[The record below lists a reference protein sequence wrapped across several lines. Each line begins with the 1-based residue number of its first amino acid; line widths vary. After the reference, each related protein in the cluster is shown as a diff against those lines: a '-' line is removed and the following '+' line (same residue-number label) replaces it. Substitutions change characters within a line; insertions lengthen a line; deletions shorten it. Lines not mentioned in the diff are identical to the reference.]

1 MIAVIIAIPVVLAV
15 VILLLLMLPVTIY
28 VNSARSCGKT
38 DGFFGISWA
47 ILHIRYLI
55 QESQMEILISG
66 KRIFRISQKNKLR
79 NNGGQKKP
87 LKKPHIRDIFNLSG
101 PILRLFKDIV
111 YTFRLKYF
119 DLDVTF
125 GLGDPAYTGI
135 FTGFLH
141 AIRGCLR
148 TGNNIRWTADF
159 TRQEL
164 EWNLKAKASVIPI
177 RLLPPLTRFIAGRHV
192 LRAMKSIY
200 LT

>member
-1 MIAVIIAIPVVLAV
+1 MIAVIIVIPVVMAAAIA
-15 VILLLLMLPVTIY
+15 VILLFPVTIFI
-28 VNSARSCGKT
+28 NSARSCGKIGGIF
-38 DGFFGISWA
+38 DISWA
-47 ILHIRYLI
+47 ILRIRYLI
-55 QESQMEILISG
+55 EESQMEILISG

-79 NNGGQKKP
+79 NNGDQKKP

-141 AIRGCLR
+141 AIRGSLR

-159 TRQEL
+159 TRPEL
-164 EWNLKAKASVIPI
+164 EWNLKAKASVMPI
-177 RLLPPLTRFIAGRHV
+177 RLLPPLTKFITDRHV
-192 LRAMKSIY
+192 LRTMKSIY